1 MYFGLC
7 VRVLV
12 MSLLIVG
19 QQAKAL
25 SYRSGGSSG
34 ITPHFDFSRS
44 LKPAST
50 SSDDI
55 SAQPERVLGSYS
67 PFHADGDLSETLK
80 PAAAPSAGGYSG
92 SHGRQVD
99 GYSPEGSVSS
109 YGPSQPI
116 IRKPNQL
123 PQANPSANGVLPS
136 KAAPWDFPLP
146 PNPNSFQSGIASS
159 SAIVMHSGP
168 YSKPQ
173 KPKNLPKPQQAGYKP
188 KPQQAA
194 NPSHPLQSWYHPKPQ
209 QTKPN
214 QPSYPSNPQQAKP
227 YQPSNPQQAK
237 PYQPSNPQQAKPY
250 QPSNPQQA
258 KPYPPSNPQ
267 QAKPNQPAYPL
278 NPQRATNPSRPLLS
292 RYQPKP
298 QQRSYPSHPQ
308 HAKPQQAEPL
318 QGVLQ
323 SKAGMWH
330 FTSEGSVSSGSNVQA
345 KPYQPAYPLNPQ
357 RATDPSSAL
366 QSRYRP
372 KPQQS
377 SYPSNPQ
384 QAKPQQAEPLQGVL
398 QSRAGMWH
406 FPSEGSVSSGSNV
419 QAKPYQPANP
429 LNPQRA
435 TNPSSPLQSRYQ
447 PKPQH
452 PAYPS
457 NPQQAKPYQPA
468 YPSNPLQ
475 SRYRPKPQQPSY
487 PSNPLQSRYQPK
499 PQLPAY
505 PSNPQQAKPYRP
517 SYPLNPQQA
526 KPYQPA
532 YPSNPQ
538 QAKPLQWVFQT
549 KAGMWDIPSQG
560 SVASGSNVQPTDSNS
575 HLNVDPRSLRE
586 IPMPFPYQPR
596 WPQQLVPVS
605 NRHH

>member
-50 SSDDI
+50 SSDDS

-80 PAAAPSAGGYSG
+80 PAAAPSAGGYRG

-136 KAAPWDFPLP
+136 KAAPWAFPLP
-146 PNPNSFQSGIASS
+146 PNPNYFQSGIASS

-188 KPQQAA
+188 KPHQPKPQQAA

-209 QTKPN
+209 Q
-214 QPSYPSNPQQAKP
+214 AKP

-237 PYQPSNPQQAKPY
+237 PYQP
-250 QPSNPQQA
+250 
-258 KPYPPSNPQ
+258 
-267 QAKPNQPAYPL
+267 AYPL
-278 NPQRATNPSRPLLS
+278 NPQRATNPSSPLQS

-308 HAKPQQAEPL
+308 QAKPQQAEPLQGVLQSKAGMWHFPSEGSVSSGSNVQAKPYQPAYPLNPLRATNPSSPLQSRYQPKPQQRSYPSHPQQAKPQQAEPL

-330 FTSEGSVSSGSNVQA
+330 FTSEGSVSSGSNV
-345 KPYQPAYPLNPQ
+345 
-357 RATDPSSAL
+357 
-366 QSRYRP
+366 
-372 KPQQS
+372 
-377 SYPSNPQ
+377 
-384 QAKPQQAEPLQGVL
+384 
-398 QSRAGMWH
+398 
-406 FPSEGSVSSGSNV
+406 
-419 QAKPYQPANP
+419 
-429 LNPQRA
+429 
-435 TNPSSPLQSRYQ
+435 
-447 PKPQH
+447 
-452 PAYPS
+452 
-457 NPQQAKPYQPA
+457 QAKPYQPA

-517 SYPLNPQQA
+517 SYPSNPQQA

-596 WPQQLVPVS
+596 WPQQLVPV
-605 NRHH
+605 

>member
-50 SSDDI
+50 SSDDS

-80 PAAAPSAGGYSG
+80 PAAAPSAGGYRG

-116 IRKPNQL
+116 IRKSNQL

-136 KAAPWDFPLP
+136 KAAPWAFPLP

-194 NPSHPLQSWYHPKPQ
+194 NPSNPLQSWYHPKPQ

-237 PYQPSNPQQAKPY
+237 PYPPSNPQQAKPY
-250 QPSNPQQA
+250 QP
-258 KPYPPSNPQ
+258 
-267 QAKPNQPAYPL
+267 AYPL
-278 NPQRATNPSRPLLS
+278 NPLRATNPSSPLQS

-308 HAKPQQAEPL
+308 QAKPQQAEPL

-330 FTSEGSVSSGSNVQA
+330 FT
-345 KPYQPAYPLNPQ
+345 
-357 RATDPSSAL
+357 
-366 QSRYRP
+366 
-372 KPQQS
+372 
-377 SYPSNPQ
+377 
-384 QAKPQQAEPLQGVL
+384 
-398 QSRAGMWH
+398 
-406 FPSEGSVSSGSNV
+406 SEGSVSSGSNV

-517 SYPLNPQQA
+517 SYPSNPQQA
-526 KPYQPA
+526 KPDQPA

-596 WPQQLVPVS
+596 WPQQLVPV
-605 NRHH
+605 

>member
-12 MSLLIVG
+12 ISLLIFG

-50 SSDDI
+50 SSDDS

-67 PFHADGDLSETLK
+67 PFHADGALSETLK

-136 KAAPWDFPLP
+136 KAAPWAFPLP

-168 YSKPQ
+168 YSKP
-173 KPKNLPKPQQAGYKP
+173 
-188 KPQQAA
+188 
-194 NPSHPLQSWYHPKPQ
+194 
-209 QTKPN
+209 
-214 QPSYPSNPQQAKP
+214 

-237 PYQPSNPQQAKPY
+237 PY
-250 QPSNPQQA
+250 
-258 KPYPPSNPQ
+258 
-267 QAKPNQPAYPL
+267 QPAYPL
-278 NPQRATNPSRPLLS
+278 NPQRATNPSSPLLS

-308 HAKPQQAEPL
+308 QAKPQQAEPL

-330 FTSEGSVSSGSNVQA
+330 FPSEGSVSSGSNVQA

-357 RATDPSSAL
+357 RATDPSSPL
-366 QSRYRP
+366 LLVPP
-372 KPQQS
+372 KPRSCLPFES
-377 SYPSNPQ
+377 SAASPTSLQPFEPQ
-384 QAKPQQAEPLQGVL
+384 QQ
-398 QSRAGMWH
+398 
-406 FPSEGSVSSGSNV
+406 
-419 QAKPYQPANP
+419 
-429 LNPQRA
+429 
-435 TNPSSPLQSRYQ
+435 
-447 PKPQH
+447 
-452 PAYPS
+452 
-457 NPQQAKPYQPA
+457 PYQPA

-499 PQLPAY
+499 PQHPAY
-505 PSNPQQAKPYRP
+505 PSNPQQAKPYQP
-517 SYPLNPQQA
+517 SYPSNPQQA

-538 QAKPLQWVFQT
+538 LTV
-549 KAGMWDIPSQG
+549 MC
-560 SVASGSNVQPTDSNS
+560 
-575 HLNVDPRSLRE
+575 
-586 IPMPFPYQPR
+586 M
-596 WPQQLVPVS
+596 
-605 NRHH
+605 

>member
-12 MSLLIVG
+12 ISLLIFG
-19 QQAKAL
+19 QQAKTL
-25 SYRSGGSSG
+25 RHRSGGSSG

-50 SSDDI
+50 SSDDS

-67 PFHADGDLSETLK
+67 PFHADGALSETLK

-136 KAAPWDFPLP
+136 KAAPSAFPLP
-146 PNPNSFQSGIASS
+146 HNPNSFQSGIASS
-159 SAIVMHSGP
+159 FAIVMHSGP

-173 KPKNLPKPQQAGYKP
+173 QPKNLPKPHQP

-194 NPSHPLQSWYHPKPQ
+194 NPSNPLQSWYQPKPQ

-214 QPSYPSNPQQAKP
+214 QPSYPSNPQQAKL

-237 PYQPSNPQQAKPY
+237 PYQP
-250 QPSNPQQA
+250 
-258 KPYPPSNPQ
+258 
-267 QAKPNQPAYPL
+267 AYPL
-278 NPQRATNPSRPLLS
+278 NPQQATNPSSP
-292 RYQPKP
+292 
-298 QQRSYPSHPQ
+298 
-308 HAKPQQAEPL
+308 
-318 QGVLQ
+318 
-323 SKAGMWH
+323 
-330 FTSEGSVSSGSNVQA
+330 
-345 KPYQPAYPLNPQ
+345 
-357 RATDPSSAL
+357 L

-372 KPQQS
+372 KPQQPS
-377 SYPSNPQ
+377 YTSNPLQSRYRSKPQQRSYPSNPQ

-398 QSRAGMWH
+398 QSKAGMWY

-435 TNPSSPLQSRYQ
+435 TNPSSPLQSWNQ

-457 NPQQAKPYQPA
+457 NPQQAKPYRPSYPLNPQQAKPYQLA

-475 SRYRPKPQQPSY
+475 SRYRAKPQQPSY

-505 PSNPQQAKPYRP
+505 PSNPQQANPYWP
-517 SYPLNPQQA
+517 SYPSNPQQA

-538 QAKPLQWVFQT
+538 QAVPLQGVLQS
-549 KAGMWDIPSQG
+549 KAGMWDFPSQR

-575 HLNVDPRSLRE
+575 HLNIDPRSLRE

-596 WPQQLVPVS
+596 WPQQLVPV
-605 NRHH
+605 

>member
-12 MSLLIVG
+12 ISLLIFG

-50 SSDDI
+50 SSDDG

-67 PFHADGDLSETLK
+67 PFHADGALSETLK

-136 KAAPWDFPLP
+136 KAAPWAFPLP

-168 YSKPQ
+168 YSKP
-173 KPKNLPKPQQAGYKP
+173 
-188 KPQQAA
+188 
-194 NPSHPLQSWYHPKPQ
+194 
-209 QTKPN
+209 
-214 QPSYPSNPQQAKP
+214 

-237 PYQPSNPQQAKPY
+237 PY
-250 QPSNPQQA
+250 
-258 KPYPPSNPQ
+258 
-267 QAKPNQPAYPL
+267 QPAYPL
-278 NPQRATNPSRPLLS
+278 NPQRATNPSSPLLS

-308 HAKPQQAEPL
+308 QAKPQQAEPL

-330 FTSEGSVSSGSNVQA
+330 FPSEGSVSSGSNVQA

-357 RATDPSSAL
+357 RATDPSSPL

-384 QAKPQQAEPLQGVL
+384 QAKPQAEPLQGVL
-398 QSRAGMWH
+398 QSKAGMWH

-457 NPQQAKPYQPA
+457 NPQQAKPYQPSYPSNPQQAKPYQPA

-517 SYPLNPQQA
+517 SYPSIPQQA

-538 QAKPLQWVFQT
+538 QAKPLQWVFQS
-549 KAGMWDIPSQG
+549 KAGIPGGRSNWCQCRTDIIDLPNCS
-560 SVASGSNVQPTDSNS
+560 
-575 HLNVDPRSLRE
+575 
-586 IPMPFPYQPR
+586 
-596 WPQQLVPVS
+596 
-605 NRHH
+605 

>member
-12 MSLLIVG
+12 ISLLICG

-25 SYRSGGSSG
+25 SYRSGGSNG

-50 SSDDI
+50 SSDDS

-67 PFHADGDLSETLK
+67 PFHADGALSETLK

-99 GYSPEGSVSS
+99 GYSPEGSLSS

-136 KAAPWDFPLP
+136 KSAPWAFPLP
-146 PNPNSFQSGIASS
+146 PNTNSFQSGIASS

-168 YSKPQ
+168 YSKP
-173 KPKNLPKPQQAGYKP
+173 
-188 KPQQAA
+188 
-194 NPSHPLQSWYHPKPQ
+194 
-209 QTKPN
+209 
-214 QPSYPSNPQQAKP
+214 

-237 PYQPSNPQQAKPY
+237 PY
-250 QPSNPQQA
+250 
-258 KPYPPSNPQ
+258 
-267 QAKPNQPAYPL
+267 QPAYPL
-278 NPQRATNPSRPLLS
+278 NPQRATNPSSPLLS

-308 HAKPQQAEPL
+308 QAKPQQAEPL

-323 SKAGMWH
+323 SK
-330 FTSEGSVSSGSNVQA
+330 
-345 KPYQPAYPLNPQ
+345 
-357 RATDPSSAL
+357 
-366 QSRYRP
+366 
-372 KPQQS
+372 
-377 SYPSNPQ
+377 
-384 QAKPQQAEPLQGVL
+384 
-398 QSRAGMWH
+398 AGMWH

-447 PKPQH
+447 PKPQY

-457 NPQQAKPYQPA
+457 NPQQAKPYRPSYPSNPQQAKPYQPTYPSNPQQAKPLQGVLQSKAGMWHFPSEGSVSSGSNVQAKPYQPA

-517 SYPLNPQQA
+517 SYPSNPQQA

-538 QAKPLQWVFQT
+538 QAKPLQWVFQS

-596 WPQQLVPVS
+596 WPQQLVPV
-605 NRHH
+605 

>member
-1 MYFGLC
+1 MGFGLC

-12 MSLLIVG
+12 ISLLIFG

-50 SSDDI
+50 SSDD
-55 SAQPERVLGSYS
+55 SSGQPERVLGSYS
-67 PFHADGDLSETLK
+67 PFHADGALSETLK

-92 SHGRQVD
+92 SHGRQVG

-136 KAAPWDFPLP
+136 KAAPWAFPLP
-146 PNPNSFQSGIASS
+146 HNPNSFQSGIASS

-173 KPKNLPKPQQAGYKP
+173 KPKNLPKPQQAGYNPKPHQP

-194 NPSHPLQSWYHPKPQ
+194 NPSNPLQSWYQPKPQ

-237 PYQPSNPQQAKPY
+237 PYQPSY
-250 QPSNPQQA
+250 PSNPQQA
-258 KPYPPSNPQ
+258 KPYL
-267 QAKPNQPAYPL
+267 PAYPL
-278 NPQRATNPSRPLLS
+278 NPQRATNPSSPLLS

-298 QQRSYPSHPQ
+298 QQPSYHSNPQ
-308 HAKPQQAEPL
+308 QAKPQQTEPL

-323 SKAGMWH
+323 SKAGMW
-330 FTSEGSVSSGSNVQA
+330 
-345 KPYQPAYPLNPQ
+345 Y
-357 RATDPSSAL
+357 
-366 QSRYRP
+366 
-372 KPQQS
+372 
-377 SYPSNPQ
+377 
-384 QAKPQQAEPLQGVL
+384 
-398 QSRAGMWH
+398 
-406 FPSEGSVSSGSNV
+406 FPSEGSVSSDSNV

-457 NPQQAKPYQPA
+457 NSQQAKPYRPSYPSNPQQAKPYRPA
-468 YPSNPLQ
+468 DPSNPLQ

-487 PSNPLQSRYQPK
+487 PSNP
-499 PQLPAY
+499 
-505 PSNPQQAKPYRP
+505 QQAKPYRP
-517 SYPLNPQQA
+517 SYPSNPQQA

-538 QAKPLQWVFQT
+538 QAKPLQWVLQS
-549 KAGMWDIPSQG
+549 KAGMWNFPSQG

-575 HLNVDPRSLRE
+575 HLNLDPSSLRE

-596 WPQQLVPVS
+596 WPQQLVPV
-605 NRHH
+605 

>member
-50 SSDDI
+50 SSDDS

-80 PAAAPSAGGYSG
+80 PAAAPSAGGYRG

-136 KAAPWDFPLP
+136 KAAPWAFPLP
-146 PNPNSFQSGIASS
+146 PNPNYFQSGIASS

-188 KPQQAA
+188 KPHQPKPQQAA

-209 QTKPN
+209 Q
-214 QPSYPSNPQQAKP
+214 AKP

-237 PYQPSNPQQAKPY
+237 PYQP
-250 QPSNPQQA
+250 
-258 KPYPPSNPQ
+258 
-267 QAKPNQPAYPL
+267 AYPL
-278 NPQRATNPSRPLLS
+278 NPQRATNPSSPLQS

-308 HAKPQQAEPL
+308 QAKPQQAEPLQGVLQSKAGMWHFPSEGSVSSGSNVQAKPYQPAYPLNPLRATNPSSPLQSRYQPKPQQRSYPSHPQQAKPQQAEPL

-357 RATDPSSAL
+357 RATDPSSPL

-384 QAKPQQAEPLQGVL
+384 QAKPHQAEPLQGVL
-398 QSRAGMWH
+398 QSKAGMWH

-419 QAKPYQPANP
+419 
-429 LNPQRA
+429 
-435 TNPSSPLQSRYQ
+435 
-447 PKPQH
+447 
-452 PAYPS
+452 
-457 NPQQAKPYQPA
+457 QAKPYQPA

-517 SYPLNPQQA
+517 SYPSNPQQA

-596 WPQQLVPVS
+596 WPQQLVPV
-605 NRHH
+605 

>member
-50 SSDDI
+50 SSDDS

-80 PAAAPSAGGYSG
+80 PAAAPSAGGYRG

-136 KAAPWDFPLP
+136 KAAPWAFPLP
-146 PNPNSFQSGIASS
+146 PNPNYFQSGIASS

-188 KPQQAA
+188 KPHQPKPQQAA

-209 QTKPN
+209 Q
-214 QPSYPSNPQQAKP
+214 AKP

-237 PYQPSNPQQAKPY
+237 PYQP
-250 QPSNPQQA
+250 
-258 KPYPPSNPQ
+258 
-267 QAKPNQPAYPL
+267 AYPL
-278 NPQRATNPSRPLLS
+278 NPQRATNPSSPLQS

-298 QQRSYPSHPQ
+298 QQRSYPSH
-308 HAKPQQAEPL
+308 
-318 QGVLQ
+318 
-323 SKAGMWH
+323 
-330 FTSEGSVSSGSNVQA
+330 
-345 KPYQPAYPLNPQ
+345 
-357 RATDPSSAL
+357 
-366 QSRYRP
+366 
-372 KPQQS
+372 
-377 SYPSNPQ
+377 PQ

-398 QSRAGMWH
+398 QSKAGMWH

-419 QAKPYQPANP
+419 QAKPYQPENP

-452 PAYPS
+452 
-457 NPQQAKPYQPA
+457 PA

-505 PSNPQQAKPYRP
+505 PSNPQQAKPY
-517 SYPLNPQQA
+517 
-526 KPYQPA
+526 QPA
-532 YPSNPQ
+532 HPSNPQ

-596 WPQQLVPVS
+596 WPQQLVPV
-605 NRHH
+605 

>member
-50 SSDDI
+50 SSDDS

-80 PAAAPSAGGYSG
+80 PAAAPSAGGYRG

-116 IRKPNQL
+116 IRKSNQL

-136 KAAPWDFPLP
+136 KAAPWAFPLP

-194 NPSHPLQSWYHPKPQ
+194 NPSNPLQSWYHPKPQ

-237 PYQPSNPQQAKPY
+237 PYPPSNPQQAKPY
-250 QPSNPQQA
+250 QP
-258 KPYPPSNPQ
+258 
-267 QAKPNQPAYPL
+267 AYPL
-278 NPQRATNPSRPLLS
+278 NPLRATNPSSPLQS

-308 HAKPQQAEPL
+308 QAKPQQAEPL

-330 FTSEGSVSSGSNVQA
+330 FTSEGSVSSGSNV
-345 KPYQPAYPLNPQ
+345 
-357 RATDPSSAL
+357 
-366 QSRYRP
+366 
-372 KPQQS
+372 
-377 SYPSNPQ
+377 
-384 QAKPQQAEPLQGVL
+384 
-398 QSRAGMWH
+398 
-406 FPSEGSVSSGSNV
+406 
-419 QAKPYQPANP
+419 
-429 LNPQRA
+429 
-435 TNPSSPLQSRYQ
+435 
-447 PKPQH
+447 
-452 PAYPS
+452 
-457 NPQQAKPYQPA
+457 QAKPYQPA

-517 SYPLNPQQA
+517 SYPSNPQQA
-526 KPYQPA
+526 KPDQPA

-596 WPQQLVPVS
+596 WPQQLVPV
-605 NRHH
+605 

>member
-12 MSLLIVG
+12 ISLLIFG

-50 SSDDI
+50 SSDDS

-67 PFHADGDLSETLK
+67 PFHADGALSETLK

-136 KAAPWDFPLP
+136 KAAPWAFPLP

-188 KPQQAA
+188 KPHQPKPQQAA
-194 NPSHPLQSWYHPKPQ
+194 NPSNPLQSWYHPKPQ

-237 PYQPSNPQQAKPY
+237 PYQP
-250 QPSNPQQA
+250 
-258 KPYPPSNPQ
+258 
-267 QAKPNQPAYPL
+267 AYPL
-278 NPQRATNPSRPLLS
+278 NPQRSP
-292 RYQPKP
+292 
-298 QQRSYPSHPQ
+298 
-308 HAKPQQAEPL
+308 
-318 QGVLQ
+318 
-323 SKAGMWH
+323 
-330 FTSEGSVSSGSNVQA
+330 
-345 KPYQPAYPLNPQ
+345 
-357 RATDPSSAL
+357 DPSSPL
-366 QSRYRP
+366 QSRLL
-372 KPQQS
+372 
-377 SYPSNPQ
+377 
-384 QAKPQQAEPLQGVL
+384 EP
-398 QSRAGMWH
+398 R
-406 FPSEGSVSSGSNV
+406 
-419 QAKPYQPANP
+419 AKPYQPANP

-452 PAYPS
+452 PAYAS
-457 NPQQAKPYQPA
+457 NPQQAKPYQP
-468 YPSNPLQ
+468 
-475 SRYRPKPQQPSY
+475 SY
-487 PSNPLQSRYQPK
+487 PSNPQQSRYQSK

-517 SYPLNPQQA
+517 SYPSNPQQA

-538 QAKPLQWVFQT
+538 QAKPLQWVFQS

-596 WPQQLVPVS
+596 WPQQLVPV
-605 NRHH
+605 

>member
-1 MYFGLC
+1 MFISSFL
-7 VRVLV
+7 RVIV
-12 MSLLIVG
+12 ISLLIFG

-44 LKPAST
+44 LKPDST
-50 SSDDI
+50 SSDD
-55 SAQPERVLGSYS
+55 SSEQPERVLGSYS
-67 PFHADGDLSETLK
+67 PFHADGALSETLK

-123 PQANPSANGVLPS
+123 PQANPSANGVIPS
-136 KAAPWDFPLP
+136 KAAPWAFPLSH
-146 PNPNSFQSGIASS
+146 NPNSFQSGIASS
-159 SAIVMHSGP
+159 YAIVMHSGP

-188 KPQQAA
+188 KPHQPKPQQAA
-194 NPSHPLQSWYHPKPQ
+194 NPSNPQQSWYQPKPQ

-214 QPSYPSNPQQAKP
+214 QPSYPSNPQQAKPYQHSNPQQAKP

-250 QPSNPQQA
+250 QPS
-258 KPYPPSNPQ
+258 YPSNPQ
-267 QAKPNQPAYPL
+267 
-278 NPQRATNPSRPLLS
+278 
-292 RYQPKP
+292 
-298 QQRSYPSHPQ
+298 
-308 HAKPQQAEPL
+308 
-318 QGVLQ
+318 
-323 SKAGMWH
+323 
-330 FTSEGSVSSGSNVQA
+330 QA

-357 RATDPSSAL
+357 RATNTSNPL
-366 QSRYRP
+366 QSRYRS
-372 KPQQS
+372 KPQQR

-398 QSRAGMWH
+398 QSKAGMWY

-429 LNPQRA
+429 LNPQPA
-435 TNPSSPLQSRYQ
+435 TNPSSSLQSWYQ

-457 NPQQAKPYQPA
+457 NPQQAKPYRPSYPSNPQQAKPYQPA
-468 YPSNPLQ
+468 YHSNPLQ

-487 PSNPLQSRYQPK
+487 PSNPLQSR
-499 PQLPAY
+499 
-505 PSNPQQAKPYRP
+505 
-517 SYPLNPQQA
+517 
-526 KPYQPA
+526 
-532 YPSNPQ
+532 
-538 QAKPLQWVFQT
+538 
-549 KAGMWDIPSQG
+549 
-560 SVASGSNVQPTDSNS
+560 
-575 HLNVDPRSLRE
+575 
-586 IPMPFPYQPR
+586 
-596 WPQQLVPVS
+596 
-605 NRHH
+605 

>member
-12 MSLLIVG
+12 ISLLIFG

-50 SSDDI
+50 SSDDS

-67 PFHADGDLSETLK
+67 PFHADGALSETLK

-123 PQANPSANGVLPS
+123 PQANPSANGVIPS
-136 KAAPWDFPLP
+136 KAAPWAFPLSH
-146 PNPNSFQSGIASS
+146 NPNSFQSGIASS

-188 KPQQAA
+188 KPHQPKPQP
-194 NPSHPLQSWYHPKPQ
+194 NPSIPLQPKPHQPKPQPNPSNPLQSWYQPKPQ

-214 QPSYPSNPQQAKP
+214 QPSYPSSPLQAKP

-237 PYQPSNPQQAKPY
+237 PYQPSY
-250 QPSNPQQA
+250 PSNPQQA
-258 KPYPPSNPQ
+258 D
-267 QAKPNQPAYPL
+267 
-278 NPQRATNPSRPLLS
+278 
-292 RYQPKP
+292 
-298 QQRSYPSHPQ
+298 
-308 HAKPQQAEPL
+308 PL

-323 SKAGMWH
+323 SKAGMWD
-330 FTSEGSVSSGSNVQA
+330 F
-345 KPYQPAYPLNPQ
+345 
-357 RATDPSSAL
+357 
-366 QSRYRP
+366 
-372 KPQQS
+372 
-377 SYPSNPQ
+377 
-384 QAKPQQAEPLQGVL
+384 
-398 QSRAGMWH
+398 
-406 FPSEGSVSSGSNV
+406 
-419 QAKPYQPANP
+419 
-429 LNPQRA
+429 
-435 TNPSSPLQSRYQ
+435 
-447 PKPQH
+447 
-452 PAYPS
+452 
-457 NPQQAKPYQPA
+457 
-468 YPSNPLQ
+468 
-475 SRYRPKPQQPSY
+475 
-487 PSNPLQSRYQPK
+487 
-499 PQLPAY
+499 
-505 PSNPQQAKPYRP
+505 
-517 SYPLNPQQA
+517 
-526 KPYQPA
+526 
-532 YPSNPQ
+532 
-538 QAKPLQWVFQT
+538 
-549 KAGMWDIPSQG
+549 PSQG

-575 HLNVDPRSLRE
+575 HLKVDPRSLRE

-596 WPQQLVPVS
+596 WPQQLLPV
-605 NRHH
+605 

>member
-12 MSLLIVG
+12 ISLLIFG

-50 SSDDI
+50 SSDDS

-67 PFHADGDLSETLK
+67 PFHADGALSETLK

-136 KAAPWDFPLP
+136 KAAPWAFPLP

-173 KPKNLPKPQQAGYKP
+173 KPKHLPKPQQAGYKP
-188 KPQQAA
+188 KPHQPKPQQAA
-194 NPSHPLQSWYHPKPQ
+194 NPSNPLQSWYHPKPQ

-250 QPSNPQQA
+250 
-258 KPYPPSNPQ
+258 
-267 QAKPNQPAYPL
+267 
-278 NPQRATNPSRPLLS
+278 
-292 RYQPKP
+292 
-298 QQRSYPSHPQ
+298 
-308 HAKPQQAEPL
+308 
-318 QGVLQ
+318 
-323 SKAGMWH
+323 
-330 FTSEGSVSSGSNVQA
+330 
-345 KPYQPAYPLNPQ
+345 
-357 RATDPSSAL
+357 
-366 QSRYRP
+366 
-372 KPQQS
+372 
-377 SYPSNPQ
+377 
-384 QAKPQQAEPLQGVL
+384 
-398 QSRAGMWH
+398 
-406 FPSEGSVSSGSNV
+406 
-419 QAKPYQPANP
+419 
-429 LNPQRA
+429 
-435 TNPSSPLQSRYQ
+435 
-447 PKPQH
+447 
-452 PAYPS
+452 
-457 NPQQAKPYQPA
+457 
-468 YPSNPLQ
+468 
-475 SRYRPKPQQPSY
+475 
-487 PSNPLQSRYQPK
+487 
-499 PQLPAY
+499 
-505 PSNPQQAKPYRP
+505 
-517 SYPLNPQQA
+517 
-526 KPYQPA
+526 
-532 YPSNPQ
+532 
-538 QAKPLQWVFQT
+538 
-549 KAGMWDIPSQG
+549 
-560 SVASGSNVQPTDSNS
+560 
-575 HLNVDPRSLRE
+575 
-586 IPMPFPYQPR
+586 
-596 WPQQLVPVS
+596 
-605 NRHH
+605 

>member
-12 MSLLIVG
+12 ISLLMCG

-25 SYRSGGSSG
+25 SYRSGGSNG

-50 SSDDI
+50 SSDDS

-67 PFHADGDLSETLK
+67 PFHADGALSETLK

-136 KAAPWDFPLP
+136 KSAPWAFPLP
-146 PNPNSFQSGIASS
+146 PNTNSFQSGIASS

-188 KPQQAA
+188 KPHQPKPQQAA
-194 NPSHPLQSWYHPKPQ
+194 NPSNPLQSWYHPKPQ

-237 PYQPSNPQQAKPY
+237 PYQP
-250 QPSNPQQA
+250 
-258 KPYPPSNPQ
+258 
-267 QAKPNQPAYPL
+267 AYPL
-278 NPQRATNPSRPLLS
+278 NPQRATNPSSPLLS

-308 HAKPQQAEPL
+308 QAKPQQAEPL

-330 FTSEGSVSSGSNVQA
+330 F
-345 KPYQPAYPLNPQ
+345 
-357 RATDPSSAL
+357 
-366 QSRYRP
+366 
-372 KPQQS
+372 
-377 SYPSNPQ
+377 
-384 QAKPQQAEPLQGVL
+384 
-398 QSRAGMWH
+398 
-406 FPSEGSVSSGSNV
+406 PSEGSVSSGSNV
-419 QAKPYQPANP
+419 
-429 LNPQRA
+429 
-435 TNPSSPLQSRYQ
+435 
-447 PKPQH
+447 
-452 PAYPS
+452 
-457 NPQQAKPYQPA
+457 QAKPYQPA

-517 SYPLNPQQA
+517 SYPWNPQQA

-538 QAKPLQWVFQT
+538 QAKPLQWVFQS

-596 WPQQLVPVS
+596 WPQQLVPV
-605 NRHH
+605 

>member
-12 MSLLIVG
+12 MSLLIFG

-50 SSDDI
+50 SSDDS

-67 PFHADGDLSETLK
+67 PFHADGALSETLK

-123 PQANPSANGVLPS
+123 PHANPSANGVLPS
-136 KAAPWDFPLP
+136 KAAPWAFPLP

-188 KPQQAA
+188 KPHQPKPQQAA
-194 NPSHPLQSWYHPKPQ
+194 NPSNLLQSWYHPKLQ
-209 QTKPN
+209 QTKLN

-237 PYQPSNPQQAKPY
+237 PYQP
-250 QPSNPQQA
+250 
-258 KPYPPSNPQ
+258 
-267 QAKPNQPAYPL
+267 AYPL
-278 NPQRATNPSRPLLS
+278 NPQRATNPSSPLLS

-308 HAKPQQAEPL
+308 QAKPQQAEPL

-330 FTSEGSVSSGSNVQA
+330 F
-345 KPYQPAYPLNPQ
+345 
-357 RATDPSSAL
+357 
-366 QSRYRP
+366 
-372 KPQQS
+372 
-377 SYPSNPQ
+377 
-384 QAKPQQAEPLQGVL
+384 
-398 QSRAGMWH
+398 
-406 FPSEGSVSSGSNV
+406 PSEGSVSSGSNV
-419 QAKPYQPANP
+419 QAKHYQPANP

-457 NPQQAKPYQPA
+457 NPQHAKPYQPA

-475 SRYRPKPQQPSY
+475 SRYWPKPQQPSY

-526 KPYQPA
+526 KPYRPSYPSNPQQAKPYQPA

-538 QAKPLQWVFQT
+538 QAKPLQWVFQS

-596 WPQQLVPVS
+596 WPQQLVPV
-605 NRHH
+605 

>member
-12 MSLLIVG
+12 MSLLIFG

-34 ITPHFDFSRS
+34 ITPHFDFSRN

-50 SSDDI
+50 SSDDS

-80 PAAAPSAGGYSG
+80 PAAAPSAGGYRG

-136 KAAPWDFPLP
+136 KAAPWAFPLP

-173 KPKNLPKPQQAGYKP
+173 KPKNLPKPQQAGYKPKPYQP

-345 KPYQPAYPLNPQ
+345 KPYQPAYP
-357 RATDPSSAL
+357 
-366 QSRYRP
+366 
-372 KPQQS
+372 
-377 SYPSNPQ
+377 
-384 QAKPQQAEPLQGVL
+384 
-398 QSRAGMWH
+398 
-406 FPSEGSVSSGSNV
+406 
-419 QAKPYQPANP
+419 
-429 LNPQRA
+429 
-435 TNPSSPLQSRYQ
+435 
-447 PKPQH
+447 
-452 PAYPS
+452 
-457 NPQQAKPYQPA
+457 
-468 YPSNPLQ
+468 SNPLQ

>member
-12 MSLLIVG
+12 ISLLIFG

-34 ITPHFDFSRS
+34 ITPYFDYSRS

-50 SSDDI
+50 SSDDS

-67 PFHADGDLSETLK
+67 PFHADGALSETLK

-136 KAAPWDFPLP
+136 KAAPWAFPLP

-188 KPQQAA
+188 KAHQPKPQQAA
-194 NPSHPLQSWYHPKPQ
+194 NPSNPLQSW
-209 QTKPN
+209 
-214 QPSYPSNPQQAKP
+214 
-227 YQPSNPQQAK
+227 
-237 PYQPSNPQQAKPY
+237 
-250 QPSNPQQA
+250 
-258 KPYPPSNPQ
+258 
-267 QAKPNQPAYPL
+267 
-278 NPQRATNPSRPLLS
+278 
-292 RYQPKP
+292 YQPKP

-308 HAKPQQAEPL
+308 QAKPQQAEPL

-330 FTSEGSVSSGSNVQA
+330 FPSEGSVSSGSNVQA

-357 RATDPSSAL
+357 RATDPSS
-366 QSRYRP
+366 
-372 KPQQS
+372 
-377 SYPSNPQ
+377 
-384 QAKPQQAEPLQGVL
+384 PL
-398 QSRAGMWH
+398 R
-406 FPSEGSVSSGSNV
+406 
-419 QAKPYQPANP
+419 
-429 LNPQRA
+429 
-435 TNPSSPLQSRYQ
+435 SRYQ

-517 SYPLNPQQA
+517 SYPSNPQQA

-538 QAKPLQWVFQT
+538 RAKPLQWVFQS

-596 WPQQLVPVS
+596 WPQQLVPV
-605 NRHH
+605 

>member
-7 VRVLV
+7 VRVIV
-12 MSLLIVG
+12 ISLLIVG

-34 ITPHFDFSRS
+34 ITPHFDYSRS
-44 LKPAST
+44 LQPAST
-50 SSDDI
+50 SSDDS

-67 PFHADGDLSETLK
+67 PFHADGALSETLK

-136 KAAPWDFPLP
+136 KAAPWAFPLP

-168 YSKPQ
+168 YSKP
-173 KPKNLPKPQQAGYKP
+173 
-188 KPQQAA
+188 
-194 NPSHPLQSWYHPKPQ
+194 
-209 QTKPN
+209 
-214 QPSYPSNPQQAKP
+214 

-237 PYQPSNPQQAKPY
+237 PY
-250 QPSNPQQA
+250 
-258 KPYPPSNPQ
+258 
-267 QAKPNQPAYPL
+267 QPAYPL
-278 NPQRATNPSRPLLS
+278 NPQRATNPSSPLLS

-308 HAKPQQAEPL
+308 QAKPQQAEPL
-318 QGVLQ
+318 QGLLQ
-323 SKAGMWH
+323 SKAAMWH
-330 FTSEGSVSSGSNVQA
+330 FPAQGSVASGSNVQA

-357 RATDPSSAL
+357 RATDPSSPL
-366 QSRYRP
+366 LSRY
-372 KPQQS
+372 
-377 SYPSNPQ
+377 
-384 QAKPQQAEPLQGVL
+384 L
-398 QSRAGMWH
+398 
-406 FPSEGSVSSGSNV
+406 
-419 QAKPYQPANP
+419 
-429 LNPQRA
+429 
-435 TNPSSPLQSRYQ
+435 

-457 NPQQAKPYQPA
+457 NPQQAKPYQPSYPSNPQQAKPYQSA

-517 SYPLNPQQA
+517 SYPSNPQQA

-532 YPSNPQ
+532 YRSNPQQAKPYRPSYPSNPQQAKPYQPSYPSNPQQAKPYQPDYPSNPQQAKPYRPSYPSNPQQAKPYQPSYPSNPQQAKPYQPDYPSNPQ
-538 QAKPLQWVFQT
+538 QAKPLQWVFQS

-596 WPQQLVPVS
+596 WPQQLVPV
-605 NRHH
+605 